1 MTGKIDKAAARLV
14 RYTLK
19 QAVGGSGVSFV
30 DVIVVEVS
38 DSYGGTGLGFSYVLA
53 TDGAIAHKAAQD
65 QLDRFVLNQ
74 PAIPPQA
81 SWRKIFQSFNRT
93 GLGPNLIGLAAID
106 VALWDLHAKRQGVP
120 LGVAMGG
127 ESRLVDVYGS
137 GGYTAGQAPALAAE
151 VTARHL
157 ERGFKA
163 VKPRVSGAAADAT
176 LLKSVRT
183 ALGDKGHLMAD
194 ANEKCDITRARWLL
208 QVARDQ
214 GALFVEEPVASTS
227 LEGYRALTTT
237 GVALAGGEHF
247 QQREIFASLMADRV
261 LSVAQPDLA
270 MIGGLTP
277 VLDICGLA
285 DALGVVVSPHFLPGL
300 FVHVAAASPSVK
312 WLEDFPLL
320 EPMFEGWPALLRSGQ
335 MQPGTAAGHGLT
347 LSEQYRR

>member
-1 MTGKIDKAAARLV
+1 VIDKAVARLV
-14 RYTLK
+14 RYSLK

-30 DVIVVEVS
+30 DVIIVELGDS
-38 DSYGGTGLGFSYVLA
+38 DGNTGLGFSYVLA
-53 TDGAIAHKAAQD
+53 ADGAVACKAAQE
-65 QLDRFVLNQ
+65 QLDRFVLKQ
-74 PAIPPQA
+74 PDVPPQA
-81 SWRKIFQSFNRT
+81 RWRKIFQSFNRT
-93 GLGPNLIGLAAID
+93 GLGPNLISLAAID
-106 VALWDLHAKRQGVP
+106 VALWDLHAKRLGVP

-127 ESRLVDVYGS
+127 ENRAVDVYGS
-137 GGYTAGQAPALAAE
+137 GEYNTSQSPTQAAE
-151 VTARHL
+151 ATARHL
-157 ERGFKA
+157 ARGFKA
-163 VKPRVSGAAADAT
+163 VKPRVGGVPSDAV
-176 LLKSVRT
+176 LLKAVRA
-183 ALGDKGHLMAD
+183 ALGDKGHLMLD

-208 QVARDQ
+208 QVARDE

-227 LEGYRALTTT
+227 LEGYRALAGV

-320 EPMFEGWPALLRSGQ
+320 EPMFEGWPALSQSGQ
-335 MQPGTAAGHGLT
+335 MQPGTAAGHGLS
-347 LSEQYRR
+347 LGEAYRRN